1 MNVWFNYKFIKH
13 FILGIHLQH
22 LLKHIQFTVL
32 LLPVLVLILLISSHN
47 AQSQEV
53 VNSQITLEQALSNH
67 EGEVIY
73 LDFWAS
79 WCGPCR
85 KSFPWMNKI
94 QAKYQQKGF
103 SVISINL
110 DADKMLAEKF
120 LRETPANFAVIYD
133 PKGKIAKHFKVQG
146 MPSSMLIGRDGKIKS
161 RHTGFFTNK
170 IPDYQQEIEQ
180 LLNTNEMKE

>member
-1 MNVWFNYKFIKH
+1 MYGLIMNSLNIFIS
-13 FILGIHLQH
+13 GIQLQH
-22 LLKHIQFTVL
+22 LLKQIKFTVF
-32 LLPVLVLILLISSHN
+32 LLPFLVLILLISSHN
-47 AQSQEV
+47 VNSQEV
-53 VNSQITLEQALSNH
+53 VNRRATLEQALSDH
-67 EGEVIY
+67 QGEVVY

-94 QAKYQQKGF
+94 QARYQQQGF

-110 DADKMLAEKF
+110 DANKMLAEKF
-120 LRETPANFAVIYD
+120 LIETPANFTVIYD
-133 PKGKIAKHFKVQG
+133 PKGKIAKHFKIQG

-170 IPDYQQEIEQ
+170 IPEYQLEIEQ
-180 LLNTNEMKE
+180 LLNTNEVK